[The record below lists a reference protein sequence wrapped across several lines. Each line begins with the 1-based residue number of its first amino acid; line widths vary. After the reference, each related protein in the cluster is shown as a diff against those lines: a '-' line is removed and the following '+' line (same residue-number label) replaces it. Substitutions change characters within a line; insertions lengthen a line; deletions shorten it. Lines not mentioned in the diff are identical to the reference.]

1 MMWRGAVVLLC
12 AAVALVAVHRSVSA
26 GHSVALEGT
35 DRTSPLLASVQSLA
49 SVPKSAA
56 QVSRMRADLNRLARD
71 IDAADSR
78 SSDLAR
84 HNEDLR
90 TEKGVHHE
98 AGNTGADV
106 FLVRHSPAGA
116 LRRLDHKTGSLLD
129 HWLGSARSRRTRN
142 GISDMSR
149 RATQTRLRDEIAFGI
164 CST

>member
-1 MMWRGAVVLLC
+1 MWRGAVVLLC
-12 AAVALVAVHRSVSA
+12 AAVAMVAVHRSVSA

-35 DRTSPLLASVQSLA
+35 DRTSPVLAALQSLA

-90 TEKGVHHE
+90 TEKG
-98 AGNTGADV
+98 
-106 FLVRHSPAGA
+106 
-116 LRRLDHKTGSLLD
+116 DHKTGSLLD

>member
-1 MMWRGAVVLLC
+1 MLLLC
-12 AAVALVAVHRSVSA
+12 AAVALVAVHHAVSA

-35 DRTSPLLASVQSLA
+35 HRNSPLLAALQSLA

-78 SSDLAR
+78 GSDLAR
-84 HNEDLR
+84 HNEDLSA
-90 TEKGVHHE
+90 EKGVHHE
-98 AGNTGADV
+98 AGNTDADV

-116 LRRLDHKTGSLLD
+116 LRRLDHETGSLLD
-129 HWLGSARSRRTRN
+129 HWLGSARSRRARS
-142 GISDMSR
+142 GISDIPR

-164 CST
+164 CNT